1 MSKKGY
7 WLAFVDIADPE
18 AYAKYVAANAVAF
31 EKYGAKF
38 LVRGGQHED
47 PEEHTGGKVV
57 AIEFDSYET
66 AKACYHSPEYQEAL
80 KLRVV
85 CSTGRIAIVEGV

>member
-7 WLAFVDIADPE
+7 WLAFVDIDDPE

-38 LVRGGQHED
+38 LVRGGRHEA
-47 PEEHTGGKVV
+47 PEEPTGGKVV

-66 AKACYHSPEYQEAL
+66 AMACYHSPEYQEAL

>member
-1 MSKKGY
+1 
-7 WLAFVDIADPE
+7 
-18 AYAKYVAANAVAF
+18 
-31 EKYGAKF
+31 
-38 LVRGGQHED
+38 
-47 PEEHTGGKVV
+47 V

-80 KLRVV
+80 KLRLV

>member
-7 WLAFVDIADPE
+7 WLAFVDIDDPE

-38 LVRGGQHED
+38 LVRGG
-47 PEEHTGGKVV
+47 
-57 AIEFDSYET
+57 
-66 AKACYHSPEYQEAL
+66 
-80 KLRVV
+80 
-85 CSTGRIAIVEGV
+85 